1 MDCNDARSYLL
12 DYNRGTLDAT
22 LRLALESH
30 IAGCPEC
37 RHEQLADREL
47 STLLERLPQRQA
59 PASLKRTLHGRW
71 DRWDRSAP
79 RTRSSSVVRTVA
91 AMAVGAVMTI
101 LLVFAW
107 RAHAPD
113 SSMVAEAVND
123 HLRVLYAQRPLEV
136 ESGGIHQV
144 KPWFEG
150 KLDFA
155 PVTAFAGDDDFPLQ
169 GGLVG
174 YFIDRK
180 AAVLVFRR
188 RLHVITLFV
197 FPSTGLRWPAVG
209 SQAIG
214 AARGSLE
221 TSRGFRVLLW
231 RGGDLGYALVSD
243 TNEADLLTLGAKIV
257 GPS

>member
-12 DYNRGTLDAT
+12 AYNRGTLDAP

-30 IAGCPEC
+30 LAGCPGC

-47 STLLERLPQRQA
+47 STLLERLSPRQA
-59 PASLKRTLHGRW
+59 PASLKRALHGRW
-71 DRWDRSAP
+71 ERPVAG
-79 RTRSSSVVRTVA
+79 TRSSSVVRTVA
-91 AMAVGAVMTI
+91 AMAMGAAMAIVPV
-101 LLVFAW
+101 LVW
-107 RAHAPD
+107 RARVPD
-113 SSMVAEAVND
+113 AAMVAEAVND

-155 PVTAFAGDDDFPLQ
+155 PLTAFAGDDDFPLQ

-174 YFIDRK
+174 YFVDRK
-180 AAVLVFRR
+180 AAILVFRR

-197 FPSTGLRWPAVG
+197 FPSAGLRWPTVG
-209 SQAIG
+209 NQTIG
-214 AARGSLE
+214 TARGSLE
-221 TSRGFRVLLW
+221 TSRGFHVLLW
-231 RGGDLGYALVSD
+231 RGADLGYALVSD
-243 TNEADLLTLGAKIV
+243 TNEADLLTLGAKVV